1 MTPERAAARGEETAG
16 GADQVGSRIDL
27 QGSRGVRHTVGT
39 SPLLDVLTVDEEVIR
54 ERLIAGETVVVN
66 MRRHTAV
73 IEWAKGEGLFVRID
87 RRSRWGNPFI
97 IGRDGTRDDVVAA
110 YRGHLAANP
119 DLLERLPELRG
130 RALGCWCAPARCH
143 GDVLV
148 AEAKP

>member
-1 MTPERAAARGEETAG
+1 MPAPPSPERAAAPAFAEAG
-16 GADQVGSRIDL
+16 DHITGGDKDSIPLAGS
-27 QGSRGVRHTVGT
+27 GS
-39 SPLLDVLTVDEEVIR
+39 SDLTVDEEVFR

-66 MRRHTAV
+66 MRCHPGLIR
-73 IEWAKGEGLFVRID
+73 WAKGEGLFVRID

-97 IGRDGTRDDVVAA
+97 IGRDGTRDEVVAA

-148 AEAKP
+148 AAMLEAAS

>member
-1 MTPERAAARGEETAG
+1 MTAERVAAPTEAGAGELTG
-16 GADQVGSRIDL
+16 QVDLHDSR
-27 QGSRGVRHTVGT
+27 RVRHLVGG
-39 SPLLDVLTVDEEVIR
+39 SPLPDTLNADEEVFR

-97 IGRDGTRDDVVAA
+97 LGRDGTRDDVVAA

-130 RALGCWCAPARCH
+130 RALGSWCAPARCH
-143 GDVLV
+143 GDVL
-148 AEAKP
+148 AAAALR

>member
-1 MTPERAAARGEETAG
+1 MRRHPDGRRAAARGEETAG
-16 GADQVGSRIDL
+16 GADQVGSRIDTHD
-27 QGSRGVRHTVGT
+27 SRRVQH
-39 SPLLDVLTVDEEVIR
+39 LVDTLNAGEEVFR

-66 MRRHTAV
+66 MRRHAAV
-73 IEWAKGEGLFVRID
+73 IEWAKGEGLYVRID

-143 GDVLV
+143 GDVL
-148 AEAKP
+148 AEATS